1 MSFEEIIYDT
11 CDGVATITL
20 NRPKALNAITPT
32 MLAELKRA
40 LEDAGADDAIGVVVL
55 TGEGRAFSA
64 GVDLK
69 ALNEVKLQAGS
80 VGSGLDGAAREVID
94 AIQALP
100 KVVIAKINGFCFTGA
115 LELALGCDLLV
126 VANEAKLG
134 DTHTKWGLRPTWGMS
149 ARLPDA
155 IGLRK
160 ARELSFTART
170 FTGEDAVNMGLANR
184 AVPLDELDA
193 AVQELADAIL
203 PNSRESIAA
212 YKQLYNQGASQPVAE
227 ALAYERDAKFD
238 ISDTADRLA
247 EFM

>member
-11 CDGVATITL
+11 NDGVATITL

-32 MLAELKRA
+32 MLAELKQA
-40 LEDAGADDAIGVVVL
+40 LEDAGADDSIGVVVL

-64 GVDLK
+64 GVDLQ

-80 VGSGLDGAAREVID
+80 VGSGLDGVAREVID
-94 AIQALP
+94 AIQTLP

-160 ARELSFTART
+160 ARELSFTAAT

-193 AVQELADAIL
+193 TVQELADAIL

-212 YKQLYNQGASQPVAE
+212 YKQLYNKGASQPVAE
-227 ALAYERDAKFD
+227 ALAYERETKFD
-238 ISDTADRLA
+238 ISDTADRLSQ
-247 EFM
+247 FM